1 MWDKYGICQGWNGE
15 RVNWIC
21 GGWGVGGFDREGGG
35 FDGTGVFRKF
45 AVHLPDV
52 LIFRCILAT
61 IMTTS
66 GCCSL

>member
-1 MWDKYGICQGWNGE
+1 MAELD
-15 RVNWIC
+15 
-21 GGWGVGGFDREGGG
+21 GWGIGFICCFDRVGGG
-35 FDGTGVFRKF
+35 FDWTGVFRKF